1 MAWIPIAAQVA
12 GGMLSSG
19 AQNAAMQGLNA
30 QNEAFQLGLYA
41 EQLRHQEQM
50 TVQAT
55 AFDEMMDEKS
65 ENMREVNLLRDVE
78 MAQRKADNMITK
90 KFIESITE

>member
-12 GGMLSSG
+12 GGLISGG
-19 AQNAAMQGLNA
+19 AQNGVMQGLNA
-30 QNEAFQLGLYA
+30 QNEAFQLSMYA

-50 TVQAT
+50 AVQST

-65 ENMREVNLLRDVE
+65 ENMRQINLLRDVE
-78 MAQRKADNMITK
+78 MAQRKADNTITK